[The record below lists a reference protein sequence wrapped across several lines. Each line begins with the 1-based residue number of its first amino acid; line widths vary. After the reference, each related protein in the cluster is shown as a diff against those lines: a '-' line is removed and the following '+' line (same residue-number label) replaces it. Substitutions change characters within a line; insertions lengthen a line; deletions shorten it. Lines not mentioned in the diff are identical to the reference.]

1 MTAKVKGIKEEF
13 NTSMNFF
20 FHMTSV
26 SNVKTIIRK
35 ERTEATCLRQK
46 YIHGLKGRS
55 SSRSCG

>member
-1 MTAKVKGIKEEF
+1 
-13 NTSMNFF
+13 
-20 FHMTSV
+20 MTSV